1 MDKWLMRWQ
10 ELKGKHPKALL
21 YTMSALLPMT
31 IMLVVWFFMGSYPFG
46 NKSLMAVD
54 FGQQYISFFGLL
66 KNAILTGDLS
76 SLTYSFTKSLG
87 GDMIGVLGYYL
98 MSPFNIFYILIPF
111 KHYGLAVFLIIW
123 LRYGAIGLSFSHFLI
138 KRYKGAESSCVVGA
152 FVCNSLCSFGDA
164 RFLSDERHFL

>member
-54 FGQQYISFFGLL
+54 FWSAVYQLFLACLKMRYLL
-66 KNAILTGDLS
+66 VI
-76 SLTYSFTKSLG
+76 
-87 GDMIGVLGYYL
+87 
-98 MSPFNIFYILIPF
+98 
-111 KHYGLAVFLIIW
+111 
-123 LRYGAIGLSFSHFLI
+123 
-138 KRYKGAESSCVVGA
+138 
-152 FVCNSLCSFGDA
+152 
-164 RFLSDERHFL
+164 